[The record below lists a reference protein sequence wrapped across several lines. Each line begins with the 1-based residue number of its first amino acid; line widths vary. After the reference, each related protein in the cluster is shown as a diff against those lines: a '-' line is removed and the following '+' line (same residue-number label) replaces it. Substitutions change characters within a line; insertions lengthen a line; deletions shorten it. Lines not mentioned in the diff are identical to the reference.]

1 MFSKIERAVKIKM
14 CGNNRNFKVER
25 IIRPYGYDLSQAFIS
40 FVNNIV
46 EKQKSDVIQV
56 EFYPYLGLIEFLP
69 RDIKRVF
76 IHHEIRYIRD
86 KRMMNNLSPTQSEL
100 KILAR
105 LKQEEIN
112 LLNKYDIIV
121 TLTDIDKAILS
132 NDGVTTRIVSSP
144 AAVNTE
150 VRQYNGWNKNV
161 VFIGGAGHAPNVEG
175 VKWLC
180 DNVFPNIDWERFK
193 DISIAII
200 GGGWNEDMFY
210 NIPKHNLK
218 VMGFVPDLAA
228 AVYGGILMV
237 PIISGSGMRMKIL
250 DGAALS
256 MPIITTSTGVEGLD
270 FMDGESCL
278 IANSGKEFAKG
289 LMKLIR
295 DENLRQQLANNANTV
310 FVEKYSK
317 ETLANIRNNIYKI

>member
-1 MFSKIERAVKIKM
+1 
-14 CGNNRNFKVER
+14 
-25 IIRPYGYDLSQAFIS
+25 
-40 FVNNIV
+40 
-46 EKQKSDVIQV
+46 
-56 EFYPYLGLIEFLP
+56 
-69 RDIKRVF
+69 
-76 IHHEIRYIRD
+76 
-86 KRMMNNLSPTQSEL
+86 
-100 KILAR
+100 
-105 LKQEEIN
+105 
-112 LLNKYDIIV
+112 
-121 TLTDIDKAILS
+121 
-132 NDGVTTRIVSSP
+132 
-144 AAVNTE
+144 
-150 VRQYNGWNKNV
+150 
-161 VFIGGAGHAPNVEG
+161 
-175 VKWLC
+175 
-180 DNVFPNIDWERFK
+180 
-193 DISIAII
+193 
-200 GGGWNEDMFY
+200 
-210 NIPKHNLK
+210 
-218 VMGFVPDLAA
+218 MGFVPDLAA